1 MKTFN
6 NKKRAATL
14 ITVATLAF
22 IFLFTACKQTGG
34 GGTPTPT
41 PKPKHAIA
49 FSVEGSGGT
58 LKAKAD
64 GVDETEKSPISIE
77 EGKTVTFTATA
88 NAGYRVKGWTL
99 DNSPVAEAGTNTEY
113 KLTVTKAVTVKVSFE
128 AIPKHAITFSVD
140 GANGK
145 LKAMINGEEIT
156 SGTEI
161 EEGKTVTFTATP
173 EASYRVKE
181 WKVDG
186 KPVADA
192 GKSNTYAHTVTKV
205 ATITVSFELT
215 PKHAITFS
223 VDGANGKL
231 TAKADGVDE
240 TERSPITVEEG
251 KTVTF
256 TAKANAGY
264 GVKEWKVDDTAIQ
277 GNKENTYT
285 HTVTKAVDI
294 KVSFEIPSVEGGA
307 VLILSPDKLTIKVK
321 VKTADGS
328 AITVEGCNEPTLAS
342 DTETTLT
349 ATGTKVVLKG
359 NITEFNCSGVPKNK
373 QSLTALNVQGLTALR
388 DLRCSNNKLTEL
400 NVQGLTSL
408 QELRCFGNQLPELN
422 LQGLTS
428 LQTLKCS
435 YNKFIEL
442 NVRGLTSLQRLNC
455 SDNKLTELNVQ
466 GLTSLQGIACSN
478 NKLTD
483 LNVQDLTSL
492 QVLQCYAN
500 ELPALN
506 VQGLTSLKVLN
517 CYSNKLKAQAMTKI
531 LNALPQRE
539 KINDAGAI
547 LYTEETG
554 VTEGNCK
561 NFTSPELKAALEGAK
576 KRNWRLR
583 RIKANKH
590 IVDI

>member
-1 MKTFN
+1 M
-6 NKKRAATL
+6 
-14 ITVATLAF
+14 
-22 IFLFTACKQTGG
+22 
-34 GGTPTPT
+34 
-41 PKPKHAIA
+41 
-49 FSVEGSGGT
+49 EGSGGT

-64 GVDETEKSPISIE
+64 DVDETEKSPISIE
-77 EGKTVTFTATA
+77 EGKTVTFTATPEA
-88 NAGYRVKGWTL
+88 TYRVKGWTL
-99 DNSPVAEAGTNTEY
+99 DGNAITEAGTKTEY
-113 KLTVTKAVTVKVSFE
+113 KLKVSKPATVKVSFE

-140 GANGK
+140 GANGT
-145 LKAMINGEEIT
+145 LTAKADGVDETEASPINV
-156 SGTEI
+156 
-161 EEGKTVTFTATP
+161 EEGKTVTFTAKADTG
-173 EASYRVKE
+173 YRVKE
-181 WKVDG
+181 WKVDD
-186 KPVADA
+186 KPIADA
-192 GKSNTYAHTVTKV
+192 GKSNTYAHIVTKV

-231 TAKADGVDE
+231 TAKADGIDE

-328 AITVEGCNEPTLAS
+328 AITVEGCNEQTLAS

-359 NITEFNCSGVPKNK
+359 NITEFNCIGVPKNK

-408 QELRCFGNQLPELN
+408 QELRCFSNQLPELN

-428 LQTLKCS
+428 LQKLRCAN
-435 YNKFIEL
+435 NKFIEL

-492 QVLQCYAN
+492 QVLVCSYNQLT
-500 ELPALN
+500 ELN
-506 VQGLTSLKVLN
+506 VQGLTSLRVLN

-531 LNALPQRE
+531 LNALPTRV
-539 KINDAGAI
+539 AGDNAKAD
-547 LYTEETG
+547 LYTEKTG
-554 VTEGNCK
+554 ANEGNCK
-561 NFTSPELKAALEGAK
+561 DYTQPAELKDAFEGAK
-576 KRNWRLR
+576 KRKWKLLKYNASEKW
-583 RIKANKH
+583 
-590 IVDI
+590 VDI